1 MLYPVPTFNHTE
13 ISEIAYWEDFLSKE
27 DIDVLLRQPEWED
40 MRPGLIGNLDLNKN
54 SIVRSSKVAWLKPKD
69 EMSDIWEKMAAT
81 VAEVNSRFFK
91 YDLTGFH
98 EPMQLTL
105 YTEETKDHYDWHI
118 DAAYKDRNVP
128 RKLSMVL
135 LLSSI
140 NEFEGGELQVKINS
154 DEETTLDCRKG
165 RAWFFPSYMLHR
177 VKPVTKGTRKSLV
190 LWVGGPPFK

>member
-1 MLYPVPTFNHTE
+1 MLYPVPTFNHVET
-13 ISEIAYWEDFLSKE
+13 SELAYWEDFLSKE
-27 DIDVLLRQPEWED
+27 DIDVLLGQPEWED
-40 MRPGLIGNLDLNKN
+40 MRPGLVGSLELNKN
-54 SIVRSSKVAWLKPKD
+54 STIRSSKVAWLSPKD
-69 EMSDIWEKMAAT
+69 EMTPIWEKMADT
-81 VAEVNSRFFK
+81 VAEVNSRFFR
-91 YDLTGFH
+91 YDLTGFY

-105 YTEETKDHYDWHI
+105 YTEETKDHYGWHI
-118 DAAYKDRNVP
+118 DASYKDRKVP